1 MVSTRHEQG
10 PRYSPDGTR
19 IAFASNRSGTLEI
32 WVSDSNGQS
41 LNQLTNFNNPPTG
54 SPMWSP
60 DGKYIAFDSRPL
72 GNPDVYVIS
81 SDGGL
86 PRRLT
91 NEPTQEVVPSWSRD
105 GKWIYFTSNRS
116 GRFEIWKM
124 PAQGGIATQV
134 TKNSGFHGVESPDGQ
149 YVYYAKASNQPAL
162 WRVPVG
168 GGTEEPI
175 IDGLKS
181 GYWSYWSF
189 GKDGIYWVDR
199 EDVDEGGARYPLR
212 FFHIPSKRDST
223 ITYLTRRPFNS
234 GLSVSPDAKFFL
246 YTQVDQS
253 ETDIMMVDG
262 FR

>member
-1 MVSTRHEQG
+1 
-10 PRYSPDGTR
+10 
-19 IAFASNRSGTLEI
+19 
-32 WVSDSNGQS
+32 
-41 LNQLTNFNNPPTG
+41 
-54 SPMWSP
+54 
-60 DGKYIAFDSRPL
+60 L

-81 SDGGL
+81 ADGGL

-91 NEPTQEVVPSWSRD
+91 NDATQEVVPSWSRD

-124 PAQGGIATQV
+124 PAQGGLATQV
-134 TKNSGFHGVESPDGQ
+134 TKNSGFHGVESPDGKF
-149 YVYYAKASNQPAL
+149 VYYAKASNVAGL
-162 WRVPVG
+162 WRVPVE

-175 IDGLKS
+175 IENLKA

-189 GKDGIYWVDR
+189 GRDGIFYVDR
-199 EDVDEGGARYPLR
+199 EDLEEGGARYPLR
-212 FFHIPSKRDST
+212 YYNLLNKRDT
-223 ITYLTRRPFNS
+223 VVAFLARRPFNS
-234 GLSVSPDAKFFL
+234 GLSVAPDGKSFL